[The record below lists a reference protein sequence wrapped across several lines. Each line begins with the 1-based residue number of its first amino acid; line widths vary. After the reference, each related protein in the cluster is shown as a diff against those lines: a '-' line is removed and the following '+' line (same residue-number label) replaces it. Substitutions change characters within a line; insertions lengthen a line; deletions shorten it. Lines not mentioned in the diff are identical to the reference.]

1 MHIKFQKNGVTKEVK
16 VGFSW
21 TTFFFGW
28 LVAVSRGMWP
38 QALIMIFTLGLAGL
52 YFMFTINQ
60 IQAHNLMVDGWEIAN
75 DDKAMAF
82 AKWGIK

>member
-28 LVAVSRGMWP
+28 IALAIRGQAVP
-38 QALIMIFTLGLAGL
+38 AILGFVTFNLSSLYYMFSANRIKAQQLA
-52 YFMFTINQ
+52 
-60 IQAHNLMVDGWEIAN
+60 ADGWVI
-75 DDKAMAF
+75 DVQDKSYAF
-82 AKWGIK
+82 AKWNIR

>member
-1 MHIKFQKNGVTKEVK
+1 MKITFQKNGVTKQVK

-28 LVAVSRGMWP
+28 LVAVYRGMLP

-52 YFMFTINQ
+52 YFMFTINR
-60 IQAHNLMVDGWEIAN
+60 IQAHNLMVDGGEIAN

-82 AKWGIK
+82 TKWGIK